1 METSIII
8 SIVTGAI
15 FLVVTIVV
23 ILVFFFYKN
32 FVFDRK
38 QKQIL
43 HNNRLKASKTLNQL
57 KANNKV
63 VFNNRL
69 KSIAE
74 KEKIRKLAYDNK
86 IGLLK
91 EKERNLNEKND
102 TLLQWE
108 KKLNGLNEENKIQTA
123 QLNKNREEMISKL
136 EEVANITEK
145 EAKEQLFS
153 NIEKRE
159 IKSLNKLTRDIKNR
173 AENNLKQIVS
183 NILANAIERFASE
196 YVEERLTS
204 AILLN
209 NDDIKGKII
218 GKEGRNIKS
227 FETKSGTDLIIEK
240 DSNVIKVSSFN
251 PIRREIAVQALASLI
266 KDGRIQPQRI
276 EETLK
281 KEGKNIENIIRENGQ
296 NTVEKLGITNI
307 DSKLVYHVGMLKYR
321 TSFGQNVLLHSI
333 EVAKIAGALA
343 KELKLDDE
351 IAVRAGLLHDIGKSI
366 DYEVGESHVEAGVRL
381 AQKYNES
388 KIIINAIHS
397 HHGDIPPDNVYSVL
411 ISAADTISA
420 ARPGARDNVHE
431 DYLKRMETIE
441 KICNSIDGIK
451 KSYAIKSGRVIRVV
465 VDPLT
470 ISDYEAENIGK
481 KIKEQVKAEI
491 QIPGEMKIIVI
502 REKRFE
508 DIIS

>member
-173 AENNLKQIVS
+173 AESNLKQIVS

-397 HHGDIPPDNVYSVL
+397 HHGDVPPDNVYSVL

-470 ISDYEAENIGK
+470 ISDYEAENISK